1 MYGRWIYYHI
11 MEININAQFQPACRA
26 ENDHFVNHKSFAHH
40 SFSKLKIITKW
51 LPAVSMAFSPVHRLL
66 EEMLLLLCCSMLWAA
81 MGSVRLF
88 LRNQWS
94 RQKPSSTRLP
104 AFCGPLFTP
113 CKNLKSKET
122 TKKITQKKKKKY
134 TMKLKPTKICLNCN
148 FEHFYDF
155 FTAYFFGGE
164 VRKPSW
170 KPQWSPMGIPRLQQE
185 APLQAILQATWI
197 GTTAL
202 IHTCFVS
209 SLPIL
214 GV

>member
-122 TKKITQKKKKKY
+122 TKKITQKKKKKK
-134 TMKLKPTKICLNCN
+134 TPWNWNHEFASTTKWNI
-148 FEHFYDF
+148 FTI
-155 FTAYFFGGE
+155 FTAYFFVG
-164 VRKPSW
+164 RKTIL
-170 KPQWSPMGIPRLQQE
+170 KPTQRSPMGIPRLQQE
-185 APLQAILQATWI
+185 AALQAILQATWI
-197 GTTAL
+197 RTTAL